1 MKSWRT
7 TISAA
12 VTVTGTALV
21 GIGGLTQLN
30 QLSPTSKGMTDS
42 QMAVMWY
49 IMAAG
54 FVLSAVGKGLGL
66 LFAGDAKVLN
76 AVVEQ
81 SNAIA
86 TQTNVNTVQ
95 IADTK
100 ATVDTQFITKDKV

>member
-21 GIGGLTQLN
+21 GVGGLTQLN
-30 QLSPTSKGMTDS
+30 QLNPNSKGMSDD

-54 FVLSAVGKGLGL
+54 FVLSAIGKGLGL
-66 LFAGDAKVLN
+66 LFAADATVLKN
-76 AVVEQ
+76 VVQ
-81 SNAIA
+81 QANDIA

-100 ATVDTQFITKDKV
+100 AVVENQLKV

>member
-12 VTVTGTALV
+12 VTVTGSALV

-30 QLSPTSKGMTDS
+30 QLNPNSKGITDT
-42 QMAVMWY
+42 QMVVMWY

-66 LFAGDAKVLN
+66 LFAADSSTLKQVA
-76 AVVEQ
+76 EQ
-81 SNAIA
+81 TNAIA

-95 IADTK
+95 IADAKAAIETK
-100 ATVDTQFITKDKV
+100 LNA